1 MRFEDGLSAT
11 VDWYRDNQEW
21 WRSIK
26 SGEWDAYYRRQYG
39 DRLAGS
45 REATAEA
52 DEAAEVAGLAVAPE
66 AAAKAQ
72 P

>member
-1 MRFEDGLSAT
+1 MDDSKLSALGWANEMRFEDGLSAT
-11 VDWYRDNQEW
+11 VDWYLGNRDW

-26 SGEWDAYYRRQYG
+26 SGEWDAYYSRQYG

-45 REATAEA
+45 RAAAAEA
-52 DEAAEVAGLAVAPE
+52 
-66 AAAKAQ
+66 AK